1 MLACGAF
8 FSLRLFRGAMGSRSG
23 IVVCAIGASL
33 CVAATVSFGAN
44 VPASSRSAEDDAQT
58 ARSLATM
65 LGAART
71 VISKNQDRI
80 NDPNVGNKGI
90 DGKMVLAEAGKIYQQ
105 ATGVDPASSDA
116 SSLQGKL
123 IRVQMESIAEVID
136 VHQETINRQGVGF
149 KGFIP
154 AVFARLVNKAFS
166 RRAAGI
172 AEIKVTAPPSLIRNP
187 EVQPD
192 EWELEVIKAKL
203 ASSSW
208 PRNQPFTALASKNGK
223 LAQRTL
229 IPEYYGR
236 SCLACH
242 GSPQGEIDITGF
254 PKEGAKEGDLGG
266 IISIALYR

>member
-8 FSLRLFRGAMGSRSG
+8 FSLRLFRGAIGSRSG

-65 LGAART
+65 MGAART

-123 IRVQMESIAEVID
+123 IRVQMKSIAEVID

-154 AVFARLVNKAFS
+154 AVFA
-166 RRAAGI
+166 AG
-172 AEIKVTAPPSLIRNP
+172 EQG
-187 EVQPD
+187 VQP
-192 EWELEVIKAKL
+192 
-203 ASSSW
+203 
-208 PRNQPFTALASKNGK
+208 PR
-223 LAQRTL
+223 R
-229 IPEYYGR
+229 R
-236 SCLACH
+236 H
-242 GSPQGEIDITGF
+242 
-254 PKEGAKEGDLGG
+254 
-266 IISIALYR
+266 R